1 MQEQKTEGVM
11 VDAKWVP
18 ANWKALQLLQIIE
31 RYQPMQTE
39 IGLKENSKIL

>member
-11 VDAKWVP
+11 VDAKWGP

-31 RYQPMQTE
+31 RYQPMQIE
-39 IGLKENSKIL
+39 IGLKGNSKIL